1 MFYIQHNATAKT
13 QGVKAMNLTYKE
25 ADKFIL
31 ENNLGSK
38 TAYEKYLAFK
48 AYGVIAIESIRIFPA
63 MFE

>member
-1 MFYIQHNATAKT
+1 MFYIQHKATAKHK
-13 QGVKAMNLTYKE
+13 GIKVMNLTFKE

-38 TAYEKYLAFK
+38 NAFEKYLAFQ
-48 AYGVIAIESIRIFPA
+48 AYGVKAIESIRIFPA